1 MMAENNQ
8 GFEFGCDVKGEAKT
22 LPQFRCQQEE
32 FYQSSEPGTSFFVF
46 VLTLSC
52 KQLRHAVRRAA
63 KKWRGMSDWEKQTR
77 SEQKHS
83 WDLMRFLVACYKK
96 SLTPYER
103 EFK

>member
-1 MMAENNQ
+1 MSIQEQTSANCCSSKSKGNRASNTKEIYLMMAENNQ

-32 FYQSSEPGTSFFVF
+32 FYQSSEPV
-46 VLTLSC
+46 VIL
-52 KQLRHAVRRAA
+52 Q
-63 KKWRGMSDWEKQTR
+63 ETR

-83 WDLMRFLVACYKK
+83 WDLMRFLVACYNK